1 MTKKIPPL
9 QDSAGFWTVY
19 ALVLIVLAAVCFGRL
34 ADHPFD
40 VDDELY
46 LQDCAAVSADFL
58 QLFSTEKLF
67 PGRPLVEFVLWGG
80 YVFWGGDAGRF
91 HLLVVFLHVLASFVL
106 AVLGRRLGGSLE
118 ASFLGG
124 ALFLVNVAHFRAV
137 YWISAVAYPLALLF
151 VLIGLLCHEF
161 YVETGK
167 KPFLAGFYLALAAGV
182 LAHASAAFVWFVCM
196 FLWVRRGRD
205 KRHFKWLL
213 PLGLLLAVEAAGL
226 AYLFPQVSQVRQ
238 MGLPAI
244 GDGVQLGLWFWSR
257 LVTTAHWLP
266 VTLHELELWELAV
279 GFLAL
284 LTLLFV
290 ARSPSPFLSTWSVWT
305 LFMVLPF
312 LVHPLSFFKEAG
324 SDPSTVSRYIYL
336 GSAGSSMLAAWA
348 LHRFCTRIGGGRP
361 VPFDRLGMLALV
373 LVLTAS
379 SVAAFGKAESL
390 SFYTAGRNHYF
401 KQTST
406 ELGIDLL
413 KRAVD
418 GDGTV
423 VPLADAYYFLG
434 NLLMQEGEDAA
445 SVVAEGL
452 HQFPDARPLL
462 LQNGVVQATARGE
475 EVRKRGISQVDLLV
489 KGEDGAGIDIELQ
502 RMAANMYAR
511 AANGYVRSGEYER
524 CIPALQQALRYA
536 PQRISLVH
544 FLATILENT
553 GRHKEAIAAFERCV
567 ELEKDPAKNFSNY
580 MRLAVNRHK
589 LGDLSGAIDAME
601 NALRI
606 DGSSADVHFGLGNLR
621 HQNGQRE
628 LAVAAYREAIR
639 IRPDSRVYTQ
649 LAAVLEELGKT
660 EEAEEVRR
668 KGSEEVR

>member
-1 MTKKIPPL
+1 MTKKIPLL
-9 QDSAGFWTVY
+9 QDSAGFWTAY
-19 ALVLIVLAAVCFGRL
+19 ALVLVVLAAVCFGRL

-46 LQDCAAVSADFL
+46 LQDCAAVSADFFR
-58 QLFSTEKLF
+58 LFSAEKLF

-80 YVFWGGDAGRF
+80 YVFWGEDAGKF
-91 HLLVVFLHVLASFVL
+91 HLLVVFLHVLASFFL

-118 ASFLGG
+118 AIFLGG
-124 ALFLVNVAHFRAV
+124 ALFLINVAHFRAV

-151 VLIGLLCHEF
+151 VLAGLLCHEF

-167 KPFLAGFYLALAAGV
+167 KPFLAGLYAALLAGV
-182 LAHASAAFVWFVCM
+182 LAHASAAFAWFVCI
-196 FLWVRRGRD
+196 FIWWRKGRD
-205 KRHFKWLL
+205 KRHFRWLL

-226 AYLFPQVSQVRQ
+226 AYLFPQVSQIRQ
-238 MGLPAI
+238 MGLPVI
-244 GDGVQLGLWFWSR
+244 GEGLQLALWFWSR

-266 VTLHELELWELAV
+266 VVLHGLKLWELAV

-284 LTLLFV
+284 LAFLFV
-290 ARSPSPFLSTWSVWT
+290 VRSRSLALSVWGVWT
-305 LFMVLPF
+305 LVMVLPF

-348 LHRFCTRIGGGRP
+348 LHRFCTRIGGNRTL
-361 VPFDRLGMLALV
+361 PFDKIGMLASI

-379 SVAAFGKAESL
+379 SVAAFEKVESL

-406 ELGIDLL
+406 KLGIDLL

-418 GDGTV
+418 GDGAV

-434 NLLMQEGEDAA
+434 NFLLQEGEDVA

-452 HQFPDARPLL
+452 HLFPDERLLL
-462 LQNGVVQATARGE
+462 LQNGVVQATARDE
-475 EVRKRGISQVDLLV
+475 EVRKRGVDQVDLLV
-489 KGEDGAGIDIELQ
+489 QGEDGRRIDIELQ
-502 RMAANMYAR
+502 QMAANIYAR
-511 AANGYVRSGEYER
+511 AAKGYVRKGAYER
-524 CIPALQQALRYA
+524 CILALRQALRYA
-536 PQRISLVH
+536 PQRVSLVH

-567 ELEKDPAKNFSNY
+567 ELEKDPAKNFTNY
-580 MRLAVNRHK
+580 MRLAVNRHEQ
-589 LGDLSGAIDAME
+589 GDLSGAVDAME
-601 NALRI
+601 NSLRI
-606 DGSSADVHFGLGNLR
+606 DSGSADVHFGLGNLR
-621 HQNGQRE
+621 YQNGQRE

-649 LAAVLEELGKT
+649 LAAALEELGET
-660 EEAEEVRR
+660 EEAEEMRR
-668 KGSEEVR
+668 KGAEGVR